1 MNLLCNYNEGR
12 ILKITYIS
20 IQSALTVTVIVGLF
34 FIVLGYLKSKKIS
47 NNKNYIVG
55 DRDENTFSLTASLT
69 ASALGAWIL
78 FGPASAATWGGIGA
92 VIGYALGTAAPMLFL
107 YNFGPK
113 IRREFSNGLTL
124 TEFIKKRFGLTIL
137 KLCLFLILF
146 YLTIFLIAE
155 VTAIAALLNFI
166 SQVPLWVTAGI
177 TLIICLLYILR
188 GGFKLSIITDKYQ
201 FTFIVL
207 IILTS
212 LLIILSNTDLSSFE
226 IIKKNSPNLV
236 DKNYLPN
243 YTAGLTFF
251 IAVSATNLFHQG
263 NWQRVFSAKNNFIL
277 KSSLIYSSIIIF
289 FIVFWMG
296 YSGLI
301 SYSLNSKVI
310 PDLAFFDLILN
321 KKNSIFIIG
330 ILILVM
336 SLTLS
341 TIDTLI
347 NAISSLIIINGNQ
360 ISKSLDG
367 KGIKNKTN
375 LIILLLSILVFILA
389 SKGYS
394 ILYLFLLADLL
405 CCAAVFTIFYGF
417 FSKKIDTKLAAFS
430 IFCGLLFGL
439 LFFPSPD
446 FQSSILVG
454 NLISID
460 NFSVFIKSN
469 LLFIAFIIS
478 LFLPS
483 LIISIYSLRNSF
495 R

>member
-1 MNLLCNYNEGR
+1 MET
-12 ILKITYIS
+12 TYIS
-20 IQSALTVTVIVGLF
+20 IQTSLTVTIVVGLF
-34 FIVLGYLKSKKIS
+34 FIALGYLNTKKIS

-69 ASALGAWIL
+69 ASALGAWVL

-113 IRREFSNGLTL
+113 IRKEFPNGLTI
-124 TEFIKKRFGLTIL
+124 TEFIKKRFGFRIL
-137 KLCLFLILF
+137 KISLFLILF

-155 VTAIAALLNFI
+155 VTAIASLLNFI
-166 SQVPLWVTAGI
+166 SQVPLWVTAGV

-201 FTFIVL
+201 FSFIAL
-207 IILTS
+207 IIVAS
-212 LLIILSNTDLSSFE
+212 IFIIFDNLDLPSYQ
-226 IIKKNSPNLV
+226 IIQKNSPNLI

-251 IAVSATNLFHQG
+251 IAVAATNLFHQG
-263 NWQRVFSAKNNFIL
+263 NWQRVFSAKNNSIL

-301 SYSLNSKVI
+301 SYSLNAKII
-310 PDLAFFDLILN
+310 PDLAFFELVLN
-321 KKNSIFIIG
+321 NKNSLIIIG
-330 ILILVM
+330 ILILAM

-347 NAISSLIIINGNQ
+347 NAISSLIIVDGNQ
-360 ISKSLDG
+360 VNKSLSG
-367 KGIKNKTN
+367 KEIKGKAN

-405 CCAAVFTIFYGF
+405 CCAAVITIFYGF
-417 FSKKIDTKLAAFS
+417 FNKKVNSKLAASS
-430 IFCGLLFGL
+430 IFCGLIFGL
-439 LFFPSPD
+439 LFFPSMD
-446 FQSSILVG
+446 FRSSILVG
-454 NLISID
+454 NLLSK
-460 NFSVFIKSN
+460 NLFSPLITGN
-469 LLFIAFIIS
+469 LLFISFT
-478 LFLPS
+478 
-483 LIISIYSLRNSF
+483 ISIAVPFLMILLHSLRNSF
-495 R
+495 K

>member
-1 MNLLCNYNEGR
+1 MEKAYV
-12 ILKITYIS
+12 S
-20 IQSALTVTVIVGLF
+20 IQTSLTVTVIVGLF
-34 FIVLGYLKSKKIS
+34 FIGLGYLNSKKRS

-55 DRDENTFSLTASLT
+55 DRDEGTFSLTASLT

-113 IRREFSNGLTL
+113 IRKEFPNGLTL
-124 TEFIKKRFGLTIL
+124 TEFIKKRFGVGIL
-137 KLCLFLILF
+137 KISLFLILF

-155 VTAIAALLNFI
+155 VTAIASLLNFI
-166 SQVPLWVTAGI
+166 SQVPLWITAGI

-201 FTFIVL
+201 FSFIL
-207 IILTS
+207 MIIFASIFIILGN
-212 LLIILSNTDLSSFE
+212 IDLSSYE
-226 IIKKNSPNLV
+226 LIKQNSPNLI

-251 IAVSATNLFHQG
+251 IAVAATNLFHQG
-263 NWQRVFSAKNNFIL
+263 NWQRVFSAKNNSIL
-277 KSSLIYSSIIIF
+277 KSSLVYSSIIIF

-301 SYSLNSKVI
+301 SYSLNSKVV

-321 KKNSIFIIG
+321 DKNSLIIIG
-330 ILILVM
+330 VLILAM

-347 NAISSLIIINGNQ
+347 NAISSLIIVNGDQIN
-360 ISKSLDG
+360 KSLAG
-367 KGIKNKTN
+367 KEIKSKAN
-375 LIILLLSILVFILA
+375 LIILLLSVLVFILA

-405 CCAAVFTIFYGF
+405 CCAAVITIFYGF
-417 FSKKIDTKLAAFS
+417 FNKKINSKLAASS
-430 IFCGLLFGL
+430 IIFGLLFGL
-439 LFFPSPD
+439 LFFPSQN

-454 NLISID
+454 NLISIN
-460 NFSVFIKSN
+460 NFNSFITTN
-469 LLFIAFIIS
+469 LLFISFAISIIIP
-478 LFLPS
+478 FLMI
-483 LIISIYSLRNSF
+483 LIYSLRNSF
-495 R
+495 K